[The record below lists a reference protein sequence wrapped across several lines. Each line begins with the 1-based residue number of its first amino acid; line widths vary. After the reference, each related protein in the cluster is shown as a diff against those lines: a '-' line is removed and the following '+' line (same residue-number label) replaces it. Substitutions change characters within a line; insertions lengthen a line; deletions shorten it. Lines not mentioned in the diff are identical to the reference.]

1 MTSHLDSDFLSRLR
15 SSVGSASAAPPTP
28 ESINS
33 SFNSASKKNNDSYVV
48 NEMSFS
54 SYKQK
59 LNHGNVNS
67 KHQDEYGGIKTPSR
81 TDPTNPTVGL
91 TPQVQ
96 TPLPYTPV
104 ETDSPFIN
112 NSANQDAQYAT
123 KFTPKSK
130 KGYIIS
136 PSLFSPTSPIMP
148 SSSSSSSSSSSQ
160 LPTSPLSTLSQADYL
175 AAKTDAFVKKL
186 REGGSGSSSSIAT
199 GGGGSGDVLTSSRML
214 GRDNV
219 SSMKYSSRRTLQVTL
234 REVIL
239 NGAKVGV

>member
-48 NEMSFS
+48 NEMSFT

-59 LNHGNVNS
+59 LHHGNVNS
-67 KHQDEYGGIKTPSR
+67 KHQDEYGGMKTPSR
-81 TDPTNPTVGL
+81 TDSTTPTVGL

-96 TPLPYTPV
+96 SPLPYSPV

-148 SSSSSSSSSSSQ
+148 SSSSSSSSSQ

-186 REGGSGSSSSIAT
+186 REGGSGSSSIAT

>member
-48 NEMSFS
+48 NEMSFT

-59 LNHGNVNS
+59 LHHGNVNS
-67 KHQDEYGGIKTPSR
+67 KHQDEYGGMKTPSR
-81 TDPTNPTVGL
+81 TDSTTPTVGL

-96 TPLPYTPV
+96 SPLPYSPV

-148 SSSSSSSSSSSQ
+148 SSSSSSSSSQ
-160 LPTSPLSTLSQADYL
+160 R
-175 AAKTDAFVKKL
+175 AKTY
-186 REGGSGSSSSIAT
+186 SSNDNV
-199 GGGGSGDVLTSSRML
+199 GGGGGGV
-214 GRDNV
+214 
-219 SSMKYSSRRTLQVTL
+219 
-234 REVIL
+234 
-239 NGAKVGV
+239 KVGGGMMSSKRRGAAERRKYIDHIQEAEETYFEFEL